1 MDADPIHPS
10 GRAPASRPPGL
21 RVVMPV
27 AVALASLLAVVAV
40 LIGVESNR
48 REIRLEINSA
58 VEPGRTQL
66 YDLQRILALEDAAHR
81 GYLLTRSEGFL
92 SEHRALVA
100 KEDSAFRE
108 LRPLALE
115 LGPETAERFASFREL
130 ADRWRETAFA
140 RELVDAAPRSPAVME
155 ELVEQ
160 QRLYAEALAAAAA
173 LEGAIQR
180 ASDERRDRIER
191 LERAEIQLVLLL
203 VVVALGSVLAIVRA
217 ARQMRA
223 LAARAQRLA
232 LEAQERQRELE
243 RVAEEKAQ
251 FIRGVT
257 HDLKNPLGAVDAFA
271 QLMESGLRGELTE
284 GQLEW
289 VRRIR
294 RATQEALSTIHDLLE
309 LARADGG
316 WLRVER
322 RSADV
327 WQTAA
332 DAAEDYRAALE
343 ASGHTLRVD
352 PPEFL
357 PSIRTDPGRVREI
370 LANLLNNANKYTPAG
385 GTITVGA
392 EARRRGAPG
401 EGEWVSLWVRDTG
414 PGIPPGEQERIF
426 EEFHRVGGTTA
437 PGSGVGLSIA
447 RRVARLLGGELTVES
462 RPGEGACFVLWLP
475 AQAPA
480 PADTGQGV
488 LERSLHG

>member
-1 MDADPIHPS
+1 MDADPIRPAV
-10 GRAPASRPPGL
+10 RAPAPRPPGL

-27 AVALASLLAVVAV
+27 AVALASLLAVVVV
-40 LIGVESNR
+40 LIGVARNTR
-48 REIRLEINSA
+48 GIRDEINTT
-58 VEPGRTQL
+58 VEPARTHL
-66 YDLQRILALEDAAHR
+66 YDLQRIMALEDAAQR
-81 GYLLTRSEGFL
+81 GYLLTRADHFL
-92 SEHRALVA
+92 DDYREFRAR
-100 KEDSAFRE
+100 EDSAFAA
-108 LRPLALE
+108 LRPLALA

-130 ADRWRETAFA
+130 TDRWRETAFD
-140 RELVDAAPRSPAVME
+140 RELMGAAPRSAAVDE
-155 ELVEQ
+155 ELVQ
-160 QRLYAEALAAAAA
+160 QELVYAEALVAADT
-173 LEGAIQR
+173 LESAIQR
-180 ASDERRDRIER
+180 AGDARRDRIER
-191 LERAEIQLVLLL
+191 LELTEIRLVLLL
-203 VVVALGSVLAIVRA
+203 VLVALGSVLAIVRA

-223 LAARAQRLA
+223 LAGRAQRLA

-251 FIRGVT
+251 FIRGIT

-294 RATQEALSTIHDLLE
+294 RATQEALATIHDLLE

-332 DAAEDYRAALE
+332 DAAEDYRAAVE
-343 ASGHTLRVD
+343 ASGHTLHVV

-357 PSIRTDPGRVREI
+357 PTVPTDPGRVREI

-392 EARRRGAPG
+392 ESRRRGAPG
-401 EGEWVSLWVRDTG
+401 DGEWVSLWVRDTG
-414 PGIPPGEQERIF
+414 PGIPPEEQERIF

-462 RPGEGACFVLWLP
+462 RPGEGSCFVLWLP
-475 AQAPA
+475 APAAP
-480 PADTGQGV
+480 TGAEQGV
-488 LERSLHG
+488 LEGSRSG